1 LETIP
6 HVRVDICAD
15 RQHSLNAPVA
25 VGNATLGDVEAAKN
39 LRMNLDEHRRVKLA
53 LKGISDRASGVDART
68 TKSPVVLLIHTVFSG
83 VPSSQ
88 SGCARNPINA
98 SLTTGVTVD
107 HLRGQVRSTDSLIPS
122 GVRNPTKALVMT
134 ERIWELAIWG

>member
-1 LETIP
+1 
-6 HVRVDICAD
+6 
-15 RQHSLNAPVA
+15 
-25 VGNATLGDVEAAKN
+25 
-39 LRMNLDEHRRVKLA
+39 VKLA
-53 LKGISDRASGVDART
+53 LKGKSDRASGVDART
-68 TKSPVVLLIHTVFSG
+68 TKSPVVVFIQKMLSGVPESTNLFVHTVFSG